1 MGIWVLIYGICVLMF
16 YGVEHYRR
24 SEKQLR
30 IQCMH
35 IAIGTRGIYLDE
47 VDTRGSKNLMNRTRI
62 RYDEIKN
69 CQVLSEYNPFHKK
82 MNHKI
87 TINTTEDRAIISGA
101 LGTIV
106 GYVLKYTI
114 EGIKNQQKFVDI
126 VNAMLDRHSGTH
138 PLSAAAAA
146 AATATDV
153 ESETVYDGT
162 STNELL

>member
-106 GYVLKYTI
+106 GYVPKYTI
-114 EGIKNQQKFVDI
+114 EGIKKQQKFVDI

-146 AATATDV
+146 ATATDV